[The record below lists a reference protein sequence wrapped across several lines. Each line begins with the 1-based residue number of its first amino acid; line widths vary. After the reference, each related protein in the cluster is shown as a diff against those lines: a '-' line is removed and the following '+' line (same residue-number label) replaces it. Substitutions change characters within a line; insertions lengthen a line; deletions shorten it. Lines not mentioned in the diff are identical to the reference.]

1 MAAQEVLS
9 LLLELEMQNH
19 PIHRHCFIGREV
31 ENRRW
36 SSMLPNCYFSISP
49 ASLRHPE
56 TVCAIKA
63 FDNRKRLL
71 LETDSPYL
79 ADKPWNVNEVAEGA
93 AQILDITKTVL
104 VGACNKNVARLY
116 NLPW

>member
-1 MAAQEVLS
+1 MEY
-9 LLLELEMQNH
+9 
-19 PIHRHCFIGREV
+19 
-31 ENRRW
+31 RRW

-49 ASLRHPE
+49 ASLKHLE
-56 TVCAIKA
+56 TISAIKS

-79 ADKPWNVNEVAEGA
+79 TGKPWNVNEVADGA
-93 AQILDITKTVL
+93 AQSLDITKTVL

>member
-1 MAAQEVLS
+1 
-9 LLLELEMQNH
+9 
-19 PIHRHCFIGREV
+19 
-31 ENRRW
+31 
-36 SSMLPNCYFSISP
+36 MLK
-49 ASLRHPE
+49 HPE
-56 TVCAIKA
+56 TVSAIKA
-63 FDNRKRLL
+63 FDNRTRLL

-116 NLPW
+116 NLP